1 MHTIMLTKNERTC
14 RGKIENETQTNK
26 RQTKTDDISQAS
38 TNQLQYDQN
47 ITKITKHNINIDV
60 ISIIAIIT
68 IIAINNPNMNVII
81 SNMACRDGYSQ
92 QPLSQAI
99 LLPVA

>member
-1 MHTIMLTKNERTC
+1 MLTKNERTC
-14 RGKIENETQTNK
+14 RGKIENETQKNK

-68 IIAINNPNMNVII
+68 IIAINNLNMNVII
-81 SNMACRDGYSQ
+81 SNIITLRLCIIITVNSIIIIIITV
-92 QPLSQAI
+92 L
-99 LLPVA
+99 